1 MKDEVLIIGCGEI
14 GTALIDGWL
23 NKSKIFFKKVSQ
35 INIVDKSLKRK
46 LVLKKKYKNK
56 INIIDQNKLNNLKK
70 NFKYV
75 FLAFK
80 PKDLNFSLDLY
91 KKIFNKNTNFYS
103 LLAGKK
109 LDDIRT
115 FFPLN
120 KNIIRVMLNT
130 SISVNSG
137 TIAVYSLKRNL
148 NKNDLFLLNILGNVH
163 KLDNE
168 NFFDLITAIVGS
180 GPAYFY
186 YLLELMEKTA
196 VSYGLRKKFA
206 KEIIKET
213 YIGTAKSLNILD
225 GDFSD
230 LKRKITSKG
239 GTTEAAIKCLN
250 KNNFNKV
257 ISNSIKE
264 SIKKAKIL
272 SFKK

>member
-103 LLAGKK
+103 LLA
-109 LDDIRT
+109 
-115 FFPLN
+115 
-120 KNIIRVMLNT
+120 
-130 SISVNSG
+130 
-137 TIAVYSLKRNL
+137 
-148 NKNDLFLLNILGNVH
+148 
-163 KLDNE
+163 
-168 NFFDLITAIVGS
+168 
-180 GPAYFY
+180 
-186 YLLELMEKTA
+186 
-196 VSYGLRKKFA
+196 
-206 KEIIKET
+206 
-213 YIGTAKSLNILD
+213 
-225 GDFSD
+225 
-230 LKRKITSKG
+230 
-239 GTTEAAIKCLN
+239 
-250 KNNFNKV
+250 
-257 ISNSIKE
+257 
-264 SIKKAKIL
+264 
-272 SFKK
+272 